1 MTPEQTAEDLRARD
15 EYDAFG
21 PWVVRVRETADLP
34 PLYTD
39 ARLEPGRDVVVKFPR
54 PEARRDLLPGMDLYD
69 AVLSAGSEALVVLQ
83 RDRGGAHRHATR
95 VIPYAGLAAIVDST
109 DLLDARLEI
118 HSTDGDS
125 VVVPYNGS
133 SKRTVTELIDEL
145 RSRIVQA
152 SPPPAGWA
160 GTPRPEAGAPVRLG
174 MDDLGRKDVALV
186 SLFDEISRSAGGA
199 VLLAAAGRSVARPAG
214 TGARR
219 AVEQVWPTSLQG
231 MVVAATGPT
240 AASGT
245 GPGTDT
251 RTDTASGTSTST
263 GPGSGAELT
272 VLSRRLPFRRG
283 GRPETSLARTIVIAP
298 QVTAVEIEP
307 HPSREAVTLVTVRLG
322 DAALPFAVPT
332 GSPLE
337 RAFRGLAPR

>member
-118 HSTDGDS
+118 HSTDGDV

-133 SKRTVTELIDEL
+133 SKRTVGELIDEL
-145 RSRIVQA
+145 RSRIAAAVT
-152 SPPPAGWA
+152 PPPGWSGVPLPEP
-160 GTPRPEAGAPVRLG
+160 GTPVRLG

-186 SLFDEISRSAGGA
+186 SLFDQVARGGGA
-199 VLLAAAGRSVARPAG
+199 VLLAAAGRSVARPVGA
-214 TGARR
+214 GARR
-219 AVEQVWPTSLQG
+219 AFEQVWPTSLQG
-231 MVVAATGPT
+231 MVIVASP
-240 AASGT
+240 S
-245 GPGTDT
+245 
-251 RTDTASGTSTST
+251 
-263 GPGSGAELT
+263 ELQILT
-272 VLSRRLPFRRG
+272 RRLPFRRG
-283 GRPETSLARTIVIAP
+283 GRPETSLSRTILVAP
-298 QVTAVEIEP
+298 LVTAVEIEP
-307 HPSREAVTLVTVRLG
+307 HSTREAVTLVTVRAG
-322 DAALPFAVPT
+322 DAALPFAVPAA
-332 GSPLE
+332 SPLE
-337 RAFRGLAPR
+337 RALRALAPR

>member
-118 HSTDGDS
+118 HSTDGDV

-152 SPPPAGWA
+152 APPRAGWV

-199 VLLAAAGRSVARPAG
+199 VLLAAAGRSVVRPAG
-214 TGARR
+214 SGARR
-219 AVEQVWPTSLQG
+219 ALEQVWPTSLQG
-231 MVVAATGPT
+231 MVVASTGPA
-240 AASGT
+240 AASG
-245 GPGTDT
+245 
-251 RTDTASGTSTST
+251 S
-263 GPGSGAELT
+263 GSGAGPDGGNGAGTGTGTELT

-283 GRPETSLARTIVIAP
+283 GRPETSLSRTIVIAP

-307 HPSREAVTLVTVRLG
+307 HPSREAVTLVTVRAG
-322 DAALPFAVPT
+322 EASLPFAVPT
-332 GSPLE
+332 ASPLE
-337 RAFRGLAPR
+337 RAFRALAPR